1 MYLLKIVYFFL
12 FLSFFMFG
20 IAPKRGVYRSIN
32 AAYYLIRAAYS
43 QISVRYWIKPPLFL
57 KIYRNF

>member
-20 IAPKRGVYRSIN
+20 IAPKRVVYRLIK
-32 AAYYLIRAAYS
+32 AAYCLIRAAYS
-43 QISVRYWIKPPLFL
+43 QISVR
-57 KIYRNF
+57 